1 MTGKRNYSRTIVDR
15 IKMFLDAN
23 EWKYS
28 FDADAGVFRLG
39 VHISEGCMLDS
50 VNVYLAVKETSICT
64 YALFPIQAP
73 FKDAE
78 VMARLAEFICR
89 SNYNLK
95 QGCLEVDYQ
104 DGELR
109 YRCYIDS
116 EGIIFSDEVIANSIY
131 CSTAM
136 LENFSYGLIGIIFR
150 NMSAVEAVKT
160 CELARMRIY
169 LKRKGVE
176 EEEAE
181 RLLAECKRRM
191 DAAEAGAEETVADL
205 DNNSVANDKDAK

>member
-1 MTGKRNYSRTIVDR
+1 MTGKRNYSRTIVNR
-15 IKMFLDAN
+15 IELFLDEN

-39 VHISEGCMLDS
+39 IHISEGCMLDS
-50 VNVYLAVKETSICT
+50 VSVLLAVKDTSICT

-73 FKDAE
+73 FQDSEIMEK
-78 VMARLAEFICR
+78 LSEFICR
-89 SNYNLK
+89 SNFNLK
-95 QGCLEVDYQ
+95 QGCLEMDYR

-109 YRCYIDS
+109 YRCFIDC
-116 EGIIFSDEVIANSIY
+116 ECTIPSDEVLANSIF

-150 NMSAVEAVKT
+150 NMSAFEAVKT
-160 CELARMRIY
+160 CELVRRRIY
-169 LKRKGVE
+169 SKRIE

-181 RLLAECKRRM
+181 RLLAE
-191 DAAEAGAEETVADL
+191 EVGSGETGANEDDGGDE
-205 DNNSVANDKDAK
+205 